1 MAKKRIVIYDDQIL
15 VDAEVIF
22 GAIREAKGDWKK
34 VEKEMTAV
42 FEAMQGVVQENLG
55 DSE

>member
-15 VDAEVIF
+15 VDMDVLF

-34 VEKEMTAV
+34 VEKEMRD
-42 FEAMQGVVQENLG
+42 FFDSMQGVVEANLP
-55 DSE
+55 DEK

>member
-15 VDAEVIF
+15 VDMEVIF

-34 VEKEMTAV
+34 VEQEMTDF
-42 FEAMQGVVQENLG
+42 FEAMRGVVEQNLPEG
-55 DSE
+55 E